1 MKKTFGT
8 QDKELQDRFLCQIIT
23 ERSSRSV
30 QFNCPKT
37 CRKREMQVLGFASIE
52 QVLALA
58 HKELI
63 LGRPTSPDWLTAA
76 FLSEMGVSC
85 HLTLTT

>member
-1 MKKTFGT
+1 
-8 QDKELQDRFLCQIIT
+8 
-23 ERSSRSV
+23 
-30 QFNCPKT
+30 
-37 CRKREMQVLGFASIE
+37 MQVLGFASIE

-76 FLSEMGVSC
+76 FLSEMGISC